1 MSANTELLHDIS
13 KLLEKCDLETLI
25 SINQISKVLVTLS
38 AAQLEYLLELLNL
51 LFCQPTK

>member
-1 MSANTELLHDIS
+1 MSANTELLQDIS
-13 KLLEKCDLETLI
+13 ELLEKCDLETLI

-38 AAQLEYLLELLNL
+38 SAQLEYLLELLNL